1 MKKTL
6 NKFKEV
12 VNIAKDLG
20 MEVIADVSPDVF
32 KDLNVKINDLK
43 VFKDI
48 GLGGIRVDLGFSGNE
63 ESIMSYNQYGLKI
76 ELNISGGTKYIDNV
90 MSYLPNKDNI
100 IGCYN
105 FYPHRYSGLSRTHF
119 LEATRR
125 FKQYGLRTAAF
136 VSSQSATFGPW
147 DVKEGIPTLEEHR
160 KLPIGVQ
167 AKDLFNTKLIDD
179 IIIANVMLLSRN

>member
-100 IGCYN
+100 IGCHN

-136 VSSQSATFGPW
+136 VSSQSATL
-147 DVKEGIPTLEEHR
+147 DR
-160 KLPIGVQ
+160 KSTRLNSSHVAISY
-167 AKDLFNTKLIDD
+167 A
-179 IIIANVMLLSRN
+179 